1 MRGGDGFSTMTL
13 AGFGSREWLL
23 SRISGARQ
31 SFNGVPCWLGQVLQA
46 SELGRTYL

>member
-1 MRGGDGFSTMTL
+1 MRGGAGFSTLTL

-23 SRISGARQ
+23 SRISGFAI
-31 SFNGVPCWLGQVLQA
+31 FNGVPCWLGQVLQA